1 MSFWYLLPV
10 IALLSYGLTALLR
23 IYALKRSI
31 IDIPNARSSH
41 TIPTPRGGGVA
52 IVVAFILALLLLGVF
67 GMESWPVL
75 VAYLGAGTLIAV
87 VGFMDDH
94 GHIAARWRLLGHF
107 AAAVWALF
115 WLGGLAPLTMFGYSF
130 DLGWFG
136 AVAAA
141 FYLVWMLNLYN
152 FMDGIDGLASFE
164 AICACLGVCLIY
176 WLTGHDQLIYAPLLL
191 AMAVAGFLFWNFPP
205 AKIFM
210 GDAGSG
216 FLGIILG
223 CLSVQAAWAGSELLF
238 AWLILLG
245 VFVVDATFTLIRRLV
260 RGDKVYEAHRSHGYQ
275 FASRL
280 YGKHK
285 PVTLAVVAINV
296 LWLLP
301 LAIGVGLHYLDGAT
315 GLAIAYIPL
324 VALAVKYKAGE
335 LERAA

>member
-130 DLGWFG
+130 DLGRFG

-280 YGKHK
+280 HGKHK

-315 GLAIAYIPL
+315 GLVIAYIPL